1 MEVTKSMYEFALQRI
16 EELLPVTPDCA
27 PEEDPRMAEL
37 AIVSGIVE
45 DYENIHY
52 PIQQATTS
60 LQVPPECDGRIQK
73 LVSFLIEKDVKGE
86 GSLQAAL
93 IDAACMLLNSVKEL
107 ESRNRTTEEEEFLIE
122 KKEHLKTMEE
132 FFAFFPLEETKQN
145 DLNYYAL
152 YLRNYL
158 TEEEDPR
165 VNDTKFID
173 GRADAAAAEYETR
186 RLEGLSVDQ
195 AQELAMKV
203 LMQDL

>member
-60 LQVPPECDGRIQK
+60 LQVPPECAGRIQR
-73 LVSFLIEKDVKGE
+73 LVAFLIEKEVQGDGE
-86 GSLQAAL
+86 LQAAL
-93 IDAACMLLNSVKEL
+93 IDAACMLLNSINEL
-107 ESRNRTTEEEEFLIE
+107 ENRERTNDEERFLVE
-122 KKEHLKTMEE
+122 KREHQKTLEE
-132 FFAFFPLEETKQN
+132 FFAFFPLEKPIQQ

-158 TEEEDPR
+158 IEEEDPR
-165 VNDTKFID
+165 ANDKEFIN
-173 GRADAAAAEYETR
+173 GRADAAATHFEEC
-186 RLEGLSVDQ
+186 RLQGMNVNQ
-195 AQELAMKV
+195 AQECAMKV